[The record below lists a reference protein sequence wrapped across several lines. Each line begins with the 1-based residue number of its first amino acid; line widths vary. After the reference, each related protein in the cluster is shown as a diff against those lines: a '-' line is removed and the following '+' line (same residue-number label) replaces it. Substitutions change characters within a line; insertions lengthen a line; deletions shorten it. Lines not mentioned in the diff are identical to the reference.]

1 MRGRISG
8 IVVRLSGVTRRR
20 LEHTV
25 RRTTTPAGVAR
36 RARAVLL
43 IAAGERYAHVA
54 RRVGMSERYVRMWVR
69 RFLDRGIRGLYDKPR
84 PGRPPT
90 FSPVVALHVVK
101 MACERPDEQGRSL
114 CQWNCGELA
123 WEMVAAGV
131 VAGIS
136 RETVRRI
143 LASHQLKPW
152 RHHLWLSSK
161 VPRDAAFAQQVEAI
175 ADLYTRPLFPAE
187 MVLCV
192 DEKTSLQPRTR
203 LCPTRPARPQRPMR
217 VEHEYKRCGALN
229 LFAAFDTRTGHVY
242 ATTAPRKR
250 QVEFI
255 AFLEQL
261 DHQIPASVTTVHLV
275 MDNLRMHTGAQ
286 VRAWLDQHPRFSCHF
301 PPVHCSWMNQVEQ
314 WFSILQR
321 KRLRVADF
329 ADLDHLAARLQ
340 AFVREWNERAHP
352 FNWLRTSVAK
362 VMARCAQEAVVKAA

>member
-1 MRGRISG
+1 MRGRVLGVS
-8 IVVRLSGVTRRR
+8 VRLNGVTRRR

-43 IAAGERYAHVA
+43 IGNGERYAHVA
-54 RRVGMSERYVRMWVR
+54 TKVGISERYVWMWVR
-69 RFLDRGIRGLYDKPR
+69 RFLDRGISGLYDKPR

-114 CQWNCGELA
+114 CQWDCVELA
-123 WEMVAAGV
+123 GEMVAAGV
-131 VAGIS
+131 VDDIA

-175 ADLYTRPLFPAE
+175 VALYTRPLFPAE

-203 LCPTRPARPQRPMR
+203 LCPTRPGGEEDA
-217 VEHEYKRCGALN
+217 ALR
-229 LFAAFDTRTGHVY
+229 LAFAAHAAQARLV
-242 ATTAPRKR
+242 APP
-250 QVEFI
+250 QV
-255 AFLEQL
+255 
-261 DHQIPASVTTVHLV
+261 V
-275 MDNLRMHTGAQ
+275 RR
-286 VRAWLDQHPRFSCHF
+286 VRAELGE
-301 PPVHCSWMNQVEQ
+301 VEPDE
-314 WFSILQR
+314 F
-321 KRLRVADF
+321 
-329 ADLDHLAARLQ
+329 LA
-340 AFVREWNERAHP
+340 P
-352 FNWLRTSVAK
+352 
-362 VMARCAQEAVVKAA
+362 